1 MRGECQGGRGSLDAM
16 SLVLGQPTPFPP
28 PEQVKELRFGA
39 AALTPDGTLE
49 LWYELGAALRFV
61 ERIHVP
67 VGGPLSA
74 ELVAWARPLIDLV
87 HWIAGV
93 SYFKAAVPS
102 TISYAGSR
110 PGPKAAQLLEALYS
124 EGLGELALENG
135 IDLPRPTFPSAPR
148 GRPVAP
154 ARATATQPTATAG
167 DTSVRPE
174 AGVGRPGEGL
184 LVPVG
189 GGKDS
194 IVAIEALR
202 TTGERL
208 TLFSVG
214 TAKPIAATAALAG
227 LPWLHASRR
236 LDPQLLRYNAHGA
249 LNGHVPVT
257 AVISSVACLVAA
269 LNGHS
274 AVVMANER
282 SASSGNVHAFGIEV
296 NHQFSKG
303 LRAERLFRAALTET
317 MPCLS
322 FFSVLRGAS
331 ELAIAR
337 AFARLPRY
345 HGAFTSCNAVF
356 ALDEARRAPSWC
368 GDCPKCRF
376 VFLALAPFMAPR
388 ELVSIFDGRNL
399 LDDPRQYEG
408 FSLLAA
414 VGGEKPFECVGEA
427 EEAIA
432 AFRLLAADPDWRAT
446 KVVGR
451 FAGEVLPQLGDDMG
465 VPERVLAWSED
476 HEIPPSI
483 AKHVRPLLGA

>member
-1 MRGECQGGRGSLDAM
+1 M
-16 SLVLGQPTPFPP
+16 SLVSGQPTTFPAP
-28 PEQVKELRFGA
+28 DRVKELRFGA
-39 AALTPDGTLE
+39 AELSPDGTVELE
-49 LWYELGAALRFV
+49 YQLDGPLCFV

-67 VGGPLSA
+67 VSAPLSG
-74 ELVAWARPLIDLV
+74 ELMARARPLVDLV
-87 HWIAGV
+87 HWVAGV
-93 SYFKAAVPS
+93 SYFKAAVPP
-102 TISYAGSR
+102 TITYADLV
-110 PGPKAAQLLEALYS
+110 PGPKTARLLEALYS
-124 EGLGELALENG
+124 EGLGELAFENG
-135 IDLPRPTFPSAPR
+135 IDLPRPKFPSARSGPSTR
-148 GRPVAP
+148 ATVSPVA
-154 ARATATQPTATAG
+154 R
-167 DTSVRPE
+167 E
-174 AGVGRPGEGL
+174 AGAGL

-194 IVAIEALR
+194 VVAIEALR

-214 TAKPIAATAALAG
+214 TAQPIAETVAQAG

-236 LDPQLLRYNAHGA
+236 IDLQLLRYNAHGA

-257 AVISSVACLVAA
+257 AVIASVACLVAA
-269 LNGHS
+269 LNGHR

-303 LRAERLFRAALTET
+303 LRAERLFRAALTEA
-317 MPCLS
+317 MPDLS
-322 FFSVLRGAS
+322 YFSVLRGAS

-337 AFARLPRY
+337 AFARLPQY

-356 ALDEARRAPSWC
+356 RLDEGRRAPSWC

-388 ELVSIFDGRNL
+388 ELTSIFGERNL

-408 FSLLAA
+408 FSLLAG
-414 VGGEKPFECVGEA
+414 VGGTKPFECVGEA
-427 EEAIA
+427 DEAIA
-432 AFRLLAADPDWRAT
+432 AFRLLAVDSGWRT
-446 KVVGR
+446 TSVVRR
-451 FAGEVLPQLGDDMG
+451 FAEDVLPELRDDMG

-483 AKHVRPLLGA
+483 AKHARLLLGA